1 MSYVDRWFV
10 NDHRSQYGLGRSA
23 ITRTS
28 GCTWTAVS
36 NGADA
41 ASAGRVDYTPDE
53 VHATLAHHEET
64 NPETPGW
71 SIPDAVE
78 AAKRM
83 AAPLEDRSGT
93 GWLALAADHAD
104 GYALIVQGDSDRFG
118 NETCSGWFDG
128 DHAIAVHPMTKVVS
142 GVEYWWINDPICPT
156 GRWERKGVI
165 KAYAEKLAVRCRYG
179 RFVRKVLRLPVPT
192 RPHVVFLPGAVVR
205 IYTLNIAGNIIAYE
219 DRARRW
225 KPSSAP
231 CGLMVVRDTAKPLP
245 PGHARTATVR
255 DGTYKGLTIRVGSAG
270 VYWRS

>member
-1 MSYVDRWFV
+1 M
-10 NDHRSQYGLGRSA
+10 
-23 ITRTS
+23 
-28 GCTWTAVS
+28 
-36 NGADA
+36 
-41 ASAGRVDYTPDE
+41 P
-53 VHATLAHHEET
+53 ATLAHL
-64 NPETPGW
+64 
-71 SIPDAVE
+71 DAMIE
-78 AAKRM
+78 AGVHGM
-83 AAPLEDRSGT
+83 ILLGTVGENCSLE
-93 GWLALAADHAD
+93 
-104 GYALIVQGDSDRFG
+104 
-118 NETCSGWFDG
+118 
-128 DHAIAVHPMTKVVS
+128 
-142 GVEYWWINDPICPT
+142 
-156 GRWERKGVI
+156 
-165 KAYAEKLAVRCRYG
+165 YAEKLAVRCRYG